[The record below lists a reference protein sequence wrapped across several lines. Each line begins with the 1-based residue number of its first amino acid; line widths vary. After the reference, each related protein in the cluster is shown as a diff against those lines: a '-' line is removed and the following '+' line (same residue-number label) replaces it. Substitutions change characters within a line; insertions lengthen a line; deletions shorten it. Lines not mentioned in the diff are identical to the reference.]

1 MLIKLQK
8 HWRQIKTYRI
18 THDKSWNRGVLK
30 SLKNILLTF
39 TWNSSDL
46 PYHMEGI
53 RKAARASSRNNISVS
68 DTIWKQL
75 ITTPMVTE
83 TGMKKEIKIET
94 LLDSNATVSSI
105 RVEKKMQLNKQKEK
119 KGIKVKTKNFQ
130 RIMQETPNIH
140 YTLLTFNHQHF
151 NSNLIYKNIYIF

>member
-1 MLIKLQK
+1 M
-8 HWRQIKTYRI
+8 
-18 THDKSWNRGVLK
+18 
-30 SLKNILLTF
+30 
-39 TWNSSDL
+39 
-46 PYHMEGI
+46 
-53 RKAARASSRNNISVS
+53 S
-68 DTIWKQL
+68 DTIWRQL

-140 YTLLTFNHQHF
+140 
-151 NSNLIYKNIYIF
+151 